1 MQKRRQ
7 LDAILIKVMRITI
20 LQIFLSVLFFGVS
33 LADKLRAQEILDQRI
48 SINVTNQNIEKVLD
62 RIQTQSKVRFV
73 YSFEVIKAGRKVSLN
88 MRDERL
94 ENVFEALFTPLNI
107 DYSVTNKRTVLLK
120 VAEELQNSTSQTEN
134 IAAPTTPEATVVVDK
149 SVKGSV
155 KDDKGEGLP
164 GVSVVVKG
172 TTQGTTT
179 DIDGNY
185 KLNVPDNSG
194 TITFS
199 FVGYEVQE
207 INVGNRTTLD
217 VVLKV
222 DIKALEEVVVVGF
235 GEQKKVSVTGAVS
248 TITTDDIK
256 RSSSA
261 SLANALA
268 GRLPGLTSIQSGGGQ
283 PGRDDATIYLRGAAT
298 TNGKGPLIL
307 IDGVPRDNI
316 RTLDAN
322 EVATVSILK
331 DASATAVFG
340 VRGANGV
347 ILITTKRGSEGKTEL
362 SVNAEQ
368 SYSSFTREP
377 ERLHSLEYIALRN
390 QASQNDGLALPFNQ
404 TTIDKYANPLAGL
417 DPNDVDYEKKAAL
430 RRYMYPDHDYYR
442 EYISRYAP
450 QSRVNVNATGGT
462 NKVSYFANASYLH
475 QGGNLNVE
483 PKSVLGYDPSAKLDR
498 YSFRA
503 NLDYKVT
510 ESLKSFLNIGSYI
523 ERVNMP
529 AAWLYGGDTNWMMR
543 DLLYQAQTILPITP
557 GPTTIDGFGV
567 APGQIVDPGYMD
579 RSAFEIMNRMGYRN
593 EVRSNLNASFGTE
606 WDLGKI
612 VTKGLSIKGMVSY
625 DSKSTT
631 AMQGEKSERLFLAEV
646 NPETDALSFAIKRP
660 DERLLSLVKGADSRY
675 NINLQGSINYARTFG
690 EKHDVTG
697 MILAQRDHWET
708 TAGEI
713 PFNVLGVAGRV
724 TYGYDSRYLAEFNM
738 GYNGSEQFAPSRRY
752 GFFPA
757 ASVGWVV
764 SNEDFLKGNR
774 VLTNLKLR
782 ASYGKVGNDQMGS
795 ARFLYQDNITMGG
808 GPLGSL
814 GLGQGV
820 NQGLLGNPNLSWEVA
835 KKQNYGLDLQVIN
848 DLSLTFDYFVE
859 NRSDILISRGTV
871 PEFQGVPLGNIPRVN
886 MGIVD
891 NKGYELE
898 LTYNKSV
905 SKDFRI
911 MIRGNYGYNHNT
923 VRFRDEAIRDETYA
937 HRYRATG
944 YSLGQVWG
952 YKVDYSNGN
961 GYFNS
966 KQELDEYL
974 SKTTYGFGDPR
985 VGYLKYVDLNGDGVI
1000 NDKDQAPIGY
1010 SNIPRVSYGLTLN
1023 FQYKAFELTTF
1034 FQGIGKYSMNYG
1046 AQGVYEY
1053 IIRGTYFD
1061 YHKTAWTPER
1071 YAAGDEIT
1079 YPALSTQSNT
1089 NHVANDFFI
1098 MDRSFIRLKNVE
1110 LAYTLP
1116 KNALKGLG
1124 VKNLRI
1130 YVSGQNVFT
1139 WDKLR
1144 MGHLDPEN
1152 NDPIG
1157 YPVTKMSNFGLN
1169 LTF

>member
-7 LDAILIKVMRITI
+7 LDAILIKVMRITL
-20 LQIFLSVLFFGVS
+20 LQISLSVLFIGISFAGN
-33 LADKLRAQEILDQRI
+33 LRAQEILDQRI
-48 SINVTNQNIEKVLD
+48 TINVANQNIEKVLD
-62 RIQTQSKVRFV
+62 KIQSQSNVRFV
-73 YSFEVIKAGRKVSLN
+73 YSFEVINASRKVSLN

-94 ENVFEALFTPLNI
+94 ETVFDALFKPLKI
-107 DYSVTNKRTVLLK
+107 DYSISNKRTVLLK
-120 VAEELQNSTSQTEN
+120 KAEVSNFTPQAEDIT
-134 IAAPTTPEATVVVDK
+134 PTPSAPEAAIEK
-149 SVKGSV
+149 ILKGTV
-155 KDDKGEGLP
+155 KDEQGEGLP
-164 GVSVVVKG
+164 GVSVVIKG

-179 DIDGNY
+179 DATGNY
-185 KLNVPDNSG
+185 QLTIPDNASS
-194 TITFS
+194 ITFS
-199 FVGYEVQE
+199 FVGYEPQE
-207 INVGNRTTLD
+207 ITLGNQTRLD
-217 VVLKV
+217 IVLKV
-222 DIKALEEVVVVGF
+222 DVKGLEEVVVVGF

-268 GRLPGLTSIQSGGGQ
+268 GRLPGLTSIQSAGGQ

-322 EVATVSILK
+322 EVASISILK

-362 SVNAEQ
+362 SINAEQ
-368 SYSSFTREP
+368 SFSSFTREP
-377 ERLHSLEYIALRN
+377 ERLHSLEYMNLRN
-390 QASQNDGLALPFNQ
+390 EASRNDGMTTMPFSQALM
-404 TTIDKYANPLAGL
+404 DKYANPLAGL
-417 DPNDVDYEKKAAL
+417 DPNDPDYEKKAAL

-442 EYISRYAP
+442 EYISRYTP
-450 QSRVNVNATGGT
+450 QTRVNVNASGGT

-510 ESLKSFLNIGSYI
+510 ESIKSFLNIGSYI

-529 AAWLYGGDTNWMMR
+529 AAWLYGNDTNWMMR

-606 WDLGKI
+606 WDLSKF
-612 VTKGLSIKGMVSY
+612 VTKGLSIKGMISY
-625 DSKSTT
+625 DSKATT
-631 AMQGEKSERLFLAEV
+631 AMQGEKSERLYLAEI
-646 NPETDALSFAIKRP
+646 NPETDVMSYAIKRP

-675 NINLQGSINYARTFG
+675 NINLQGSINYNRTFG
-690 EKHDVTG
+690 ERHEVTG

-708 TAGEI
+708 PNGQI
-713 PFNVLGVAGRV
+713 PFNVLGIAGRA
-724 TYGYDSRYLAEFNM
+724 TYGYDGRYLAEFNM
-738 GYNGSEQFAPSRRY
+738 GYNGSEQFAPSKRY

-757 ASVGWVV
+757 ASVGWVI

-795 ARFLYQDNITMGG
+795 ARFLYQDNITVGG
-808 GPLGSL
+808 GPLTSL
-814 GLGQGV
+814 GLGQGIS
-820 NQGLLGNPNLSWEVA
+820 QGLLGNPNISWEVA
-835 KKQNYGLDLQVIN
+835 KKQNYGIDLQIIN
-848 DLSLTFDYFVE
+848 DLSLTFDYFLE
-859 NRSDILISRGTV
+859 NRSKILISRGTV

-886 MGIVD
+886 MGEVD

-898 LTYNKSV
+898 LTYNKAL
-905 SKDFRI
+905 SKDLKI
-911 MIRGNYGYNHNT
+911 MVRGNYGYNHNT
-923 VRFRDEAIRDETYA
+923 VRFLDESIRDQSYA
-937 HRYRATG
+937 HRYRSTG
-944 YSLGQVWG
+944 YSLGQAWG
-952 YKVDYSNGN
+952 YKIDYSNGN

-966 KQELDEYL
+966 QEELNQYL

-985 VGYLKYVDLNGDGVI
+985 VGYFKYVDLNGDGVI

-1010 SNIPRVSYGLTLN
+1010 SNIPRVSYGLTMSV
-1023 FQYKAFELTTF
+1023 QYKGFDLTAF
-1034 FQGIGKYSMNYG
+1034 FQGIAKYSSNYS

-1061 YHKTAWTPER
+1061 YHKSAWTPER
-1071 YAAGDEIT
+1071 YANGDKIT

-1098 MDRSFIRLKNVE
+1098 MDRSFMRLKNIE

-1116 KNALKGLG
+1116 KNTLKALG
-1124 VKNLRI
+1124 VKSLRI
-1130 YVSGQNVFT
+1130 YISGQNVFT
-1139 WDKLR
+1139 WDKLK

-1157 YPVTKMSNFGLN
+1157 YPVTKMTNFGLN